1 MISKA
6 DLSEFQ
12 KIYEQQYNEKIDEAE
27 ALKLATNLLNL
38 YKVVYL
44 SPSNHMVT
52 PKNNN
57 QLKRKQYKGIGV
69 H

>member
-12 KIYEQQYNEKIDEAE
+12 KIYKQQFNEKIDEAE

-38 YKVVYL
+38 YEAVYL
-44 SPSNHMVT
+44 PQKKDQTITN
-52 PKNNN
+52 KNNDN
-57 QLKRKQYKGIGV
+57 VNIKTI
-69 H
+69 

>member
-12 KIYEQQYNEKIDEAE
+12 KIYEQQYSEKIDEAE

-38 YKVVYL
+38 YKAVYL
-44 SPSNHMVT
+44 GT
-52 PKNNN
+52 NN
-57 QLKRKQYKGIGV
+57 KTTK
-69 H
+69 